1 MSRIS
6 EKRDVQDRLIHYLQG
21 QSWTFIP
28 RFDLP
33 AWRNHDEH
41 EPFLVDVSCAANLL
55 HSTAGRRATRNSSD
69 TV

>member
-33 AWRNHDEH
+33 CLLYTSDAADE
-41 EPFLVDVSCAANLL
+41 
-55 HSTAGRRATRNSSD
+55 
-69 TV
+69 